1 MNKTRIGKGQQG
13 YNYKYTDLAQINEY
27 CEERNITYYQYIEP
41 LKLENEVIDYIMTVL
56 VKDGKEEPAKRGVR
70 LVDATLKGIDN
81 PAQEQGS
88 ATTYARRYS
97 LLMALGLATEDDDA
111 QSLSRPKEDKINA
124 LQLKKLK
131 ELYTKSEQAKIE
143 EQAKRSLEE
152 LTLKQA
158 SDLIEKRS

>member
-1 MNKTRIGKGQQG
+1 MEKTRINKGQKG

-27 CEERNITYYQYIEP
+27 CEERDITYYQYIQP
-41 LKLENEVIDYIMTVL
+41 LVAGEQVIDYIMTVII
-56 VKDGKEEPAKRGVR
+56 KEGKEQPAKRGVR
-70 LVDATLKGIDN
+70 LVDAVLKGIEN

-111 QSLSRPKEDKINA
+111 QSLSRKEPKATAKQISMV
-124 LQLKKLK
+124 K
-131 ELYTKSEQAKIE
+131 ELYTETERAKIE
-143 EQAKRSLEE
+143 TQNKVKIED

-158 SDLIEKRS
+158 SDLISKRM